1 HNRSYWTGTPYLG
14 IGPSAHSFD
23 GGTRRWNVAHNMR
36 YVQGVEAGI
45 RYWEEET
52 PSPQERTNE
61 LLLTGL
67 RTAEGVV
74 LSGLPV
80 DVLREH
86 GDVIRRY
93 VEQGQLVHT
102 DGRIALTRTG
112 KHVADRIASDL
123 FLVP

>member
-1 HNRSYWTGTPYLG
+1 MVAPAVGTWPQH
-14 IGPSAHSFD
+14 A
-23 GGTRRWNVAHNMR
+23 R
-36 YVQGVEAGI
+36 YVQGVRKGI

-52 PSPQERTNE
+52 PSPPGADQRDV
-61 LLLTGL
+61 LTGL
-67 RTAEGVV
+67 RTTEGVV

-102 DGRIALTRTG
+102 DGRIALT
-112 KHVADRIASDL
+112 DREARCRPDRLDL
-123 FLVP
+123 FLVPRSPR